1 MGGLLASNGYLEK
14 VTFVFVQ
21 VLSLTKLFVKHL
33 KLSIADE
40 KNVQNESQDE
50 DESMSS
56 DGEEEK
62 REGVKDSL
70 YRFVG
75 HQSKVCIRKGLGI
88 VKQIYDR
95 YSNMKQFIEEYSM

>member
-1 MGGLLASNGYLEK
+1 M
-14 VTFVFVQ
+14 
-21 VLSLTKLFVKHL
+21 LSLTKLFVKHL

-40 KNVQNESQDE
+40 QNVQNESQDE

-56 DGEEEK
+56 PEGEEEK
-62 REGVKDSL
+62 KEEVKDSL

-95 YSNMKQFIEEYSM
+95 YSNMKMFIEEYSR